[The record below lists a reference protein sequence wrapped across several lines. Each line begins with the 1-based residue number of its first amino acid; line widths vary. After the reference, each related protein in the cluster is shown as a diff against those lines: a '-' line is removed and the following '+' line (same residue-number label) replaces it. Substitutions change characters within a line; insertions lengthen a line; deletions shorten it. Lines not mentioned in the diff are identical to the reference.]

1 MRKTSG
7 IAWSESRR
15 LPLVAFATPA
25 SAPRYTLGTMAVK
38 PDGPPASEPA
48 SHDARGGPA
57 EDSQDF
63 GPLRLV
69 RRVKADGRALILYS
83 RAERPRA

>member
-1 MRKTSG
+1 
-7 IAWSESRR
+7 
-15 LPLVAFATPA
+15 
-25 SAPRYTLGTMAVK
+25 MAVK
-38 PDGPPASEPA
+38 PDGPPASEPP

-57 EDSQDF
+57 EPSEDSQDF

>member
-1 MRKTSG
+1 
-7 IAWSESRR
+7 
-15 LPLVAFATPA
+15 
-25 SAPRYTLGTMAVK
+25 MAVK
-38 PDGPPASEPA
+38 PDGPPDSEPP
-48 SHDARGGPA
+48 SHDARGVQA

-69 RRVKADGRALILYS
+69 RFVKADGRALILYS